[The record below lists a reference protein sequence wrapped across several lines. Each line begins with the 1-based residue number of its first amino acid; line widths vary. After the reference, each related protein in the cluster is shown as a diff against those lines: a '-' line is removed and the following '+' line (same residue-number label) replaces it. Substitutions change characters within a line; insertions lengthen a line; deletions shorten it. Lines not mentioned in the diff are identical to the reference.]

1 MGKALAAWL
10 LVTAAAAAP
19 AAAPRDVVQGAVTRV
34 ITVLVEANP
43 NRREPSPATLPTPAR
58 TRAEIRRIASDL
70 FDFEEISRRALG
82 RHWAGR
88 SRADQVEFV
97 SLFTDLLER
106 SYVVKIE
113 AYSGEKIVYIGENVD
128 GDYAS
133 VRSRII
139 TKRRKD
145 TTLDYRLHRL
155 NGRWRVY
162 DVLIDGV
169 SFVSTYR
176 SEFNRIIQS
185 SSYDELLERL
195 RKKQIEIR
203 TVGERG

>member
-10 LVTAAAAAP
+10 LITAAVATP
-19 AAAPRDVVQGAVTRV
+19 AVAPRDVVQSAVGQV
-34 ITVLVEANP
+34 VAVLEEAQASRQQPSRAAMPAVE
-43 NRREPSPATLPTPAR
+43 R
-58 TRAEIRRIASDL
+58 TRTELRRIAADL
-70 FDFEEISRRALG
+70 FDFAEISRRALS

-88 SRADQVEFV
+88 SRAERREFIG
-97 SLFTDLLER
+97 LFTDLLER
-106 SYVVKIE
+106 SYVGKIE
-113 AYSGEKIVYIGENVD
+113 SYSGEKIVYIGETVD

-139 TKRRKD
+139 TKRRND
-145 TTLDYRLHRL
+145 TTLDYRLQRVE
-155 NGRWRVY
+155 GRWKVY

-185 SSYDELLERL
+185 ASYDELLERL

-203 TVGERG
+203 TVGTRG

>member
-1 MGKALAAWL
+1 MSKVLAAWL
-10 LVTAAAAAP
+10 LITAAAATP
-19 AAAPRDVVQGAVTRV
+19 TVAPREVVQSAVNRV
-34 ITVLVEANP
+34 LAVIEQNQAS
-43 NRREPSPATLPTPAR
+43 RHEPSRASMPSVER
-58 TRAEIRRIASDL
+58 TRTEIRHIAGDL
-70 FDFEEISRRALG
+70 FDFEEISRRALS

-88 SRADQVEFV
+88 TRAEQVEFIG
-97 SLFTDLLER
+97 LFTDLLER
-106 SYVVKIE
+106 SYVGKIE
-113 AYSGEKIVYIGENVD
+113 AYSGEKIAYVGENVD

-139 TKRRKD
+139 TKRRSD
-145 TTLDYRLHRL
+145 TSLDYRLHRI
-155 NGRWRVY
+155 NGHWKVY

-185 SSYDELLERL
+185 FSYDELLERL

-203 TVGERG
+203 TVGARG

>member
-19 AAAPRDVVQGAVTRV
+19 ATAPRDVVQSAVTRV
-34 ITVLVEANP
+34 VAVLE
-43 NRREPSPATLPTPAR
+43 ETHPAPGQPTPATMPGPDRAR
-58 TRAEIRRIASDL
+58 TEIRRIATEL
-70 FDFEEISRRALG
+70 FDFEEISRRALS
-82 RHWAGR
+82 RHWTGR
-88 SRADQVEFV
+88 SRAEQVEFIG
-97 SLFTDLLER
+97 LFTDLLER
-106 SYVVKIE
+106 SYVGKIE
-113 AYSGEKIVYIGENVD
+113 AYSGEKIVYMGDSVD

-139 TKRRKD
+139 TKRRND
-145 TTLDYRLHRL
+145 TSLDYKLHRV
-155 NGRWRVY
+155 NGRWKVY

-185 SSYDELLERL
+185 SSYDELVERL

-203 TVGERG
+203 TVGARG